1 MFQDVSRRLR
11 RLRSLNSSLRDI
23 VISASVRVAER
34 EKRLK
39 RVQKGPERA
48 AKGLERGLEMG
59 ESA

>member
-1 MFQDVSRRLR
+1 M
-11 RLRSLNSSLRDI
+11 
-23 VISASVRVAER
+23 VISASVPVAER

-48 AKGLERGLEMG
+48 DKGPERGLEMG

>member
-11 RLRSLNSSLRDI
+11 RLRYLNSSGTW

-34 EKRLK
+34 AKKLK

-48 AKGLERGLEMG
+48 DKGLERGLEMG

>member
-11 RLRSLNSSLRDI
+11 RLRYLNSSGTW

-34 EKRLK
+34 AKRLK
-39 RVQKGPERA
+39 RVQNGPKRTD
-48 AKGLERGLEMG
+48 KGLERGLEMG

>member
-1 MFQDVSRRLR
+1 M
-11 RLRSLNSSLRDI
+11 

-34 EKRLK
+34 AKKLK

-48 AKGLERGLEMG
+48 DKGLERGLEMG

>member
-1 MFQDVSRRLR
+1 M
-11 RLRSLNSSLRDI
+11 RSLKYLNSSLSAQGQGTGTW

-34 EKRLK
+34 AKRLK

-48 AKGLERGLEMG
+48 DKGLERGLEMG

>member
-11 RLRSLNSSLRDI
+11 RLRFLNSSGTW

-34 EKRLK
+34 AKRLK

-48 AKGLERGLEMG
+48 DKGLERGLEMG